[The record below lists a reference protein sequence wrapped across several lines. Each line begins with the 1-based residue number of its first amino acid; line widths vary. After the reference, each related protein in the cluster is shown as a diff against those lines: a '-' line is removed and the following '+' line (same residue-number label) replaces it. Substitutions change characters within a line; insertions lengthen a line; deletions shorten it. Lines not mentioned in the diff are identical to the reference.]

1 MSMSFVCKK
10 SLYHVKKSY
19 RLTAFTVGLEVENT
33 NFNSSILSS
42 AKHVLGMNP
51 PCSEVLLFKTQAIF
65 KQRKST
71 RFMSNLDDDKTL
83 QLRYNMSSAMKVH
96 LNRQTRCLIN
106 DAAITSLIRTCDLNV
121 WWNYTCKYILL

>member
-65 KQRKST
+65 KQRKAHD
-71 RFMSNLDDDKTL
+71 L
-83 QLRYNMSSAMKVH
+83 
-96 LNRQTRCLIN
+96 CLISTM
-106 DAAITSLIRTCDLNV
+106 IKLCS
-121 WWNYTCKYILL
+121 